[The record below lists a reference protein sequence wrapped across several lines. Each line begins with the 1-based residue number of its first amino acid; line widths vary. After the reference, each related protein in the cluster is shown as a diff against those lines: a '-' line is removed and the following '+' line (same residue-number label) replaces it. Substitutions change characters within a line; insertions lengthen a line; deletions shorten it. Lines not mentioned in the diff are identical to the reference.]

1 MDISLIKDNSKGEWL
16 TITLPDGTATDIRLK
31 IISSLDISFISGQK
45 ELMRNLFEKKGV
57 DVSDAD
63 IIQSLFSDVQF
74 ESYIL
79 DWENVSNEDKDL
91 SFNKTNL
98 RMFLKQ
104 LPFVKMQ
111 IQTAI
116 LSPSFFIKVSEKPV

>member
-45 ELMRNLFEKKGV
+45 ELIRNLIEKKGV
-57 DVSDAD
+57 DVSEAD